1 MTKLLRSREIP
12 VILPWTRRAGCAIM
26 KTMLPKLRRTLPCL
40 LAAAAA
46 AAALSACGGGALT
59 IDQPPAAYAAAAP
72 APGSLA
78 LSTAT
83 PAQLPVDAQ
92 ITAGLVRLAED
103 RGSFKRDLSTAVAG
117 TPEGDI
123 LLVGSPI
130 GYELRNRFLDPGIPL
145 AEAFAANTDPVFR
158 RQLIEMARWDRDDES
173 RASALLAL
181 ARWHDIAHLQ
191 IFNEALIHLDPGVR
205 FAALQALIVWGH
217 PREAKVLLAAASEKD
232 SEPILR
238 VYAAYGLALLGDPSG
253 LARLRQFLESPSW
266 LVKAL
271 AAKSLGEVG
280 TAEDYDLLLNRLD
293 GEVGN
298 DFVVAEFCV
307 SALKLFPK
315 KIAANEKAA
324 ALAPRR
330 APSQPISGNL
340 VMDKEMA
347 YELEPLVVTAPRVQ
361 AQKEMIDPRIN
372 QQLLRLLDQ
381 RMDARPDSTAQLD
394 ASIGNLNKLTTMA
407 GYSLQTRYTELGF
420 LLTEGLAGTSDY
432 QLQAELEKVVRL
444 GTNVQTQAAAL
455 VALAYTK
462 DMRFLP
468 LIQSK
473 IADPNITLR
482 FAALESL
489 LVLGDPS
496 VEFQIGN
503 IARSDASMPIRL
515 YAAAAMWKMGDI
527 FGREILLRRYQDPDW
542 LTRAMCDH
550 YLGELG
556 GGDEYRRLQQ
566 ELDGESDF
574 QVKAEILDAL
584 VKLTPKKDGP

>member
-1 MTKLLRSREIP
+1 M
-12 VILPWTRRAGCAIM
+12 LPELRRA
-26 KTMLPKLRRTLPCL
+26 LPAA
-40 LAAAAA
+40 LAALA

-59 IDQPPAAYAAAAP
+59 VDQPPAAYQTAAP

-83 PAQLPVDAQ
+83 PEALPVDAQ
-92 ITAGLVRLAED
+92 VTAGLVRLAEE
-103 RGSFKRDLSTAVAG
+103 RSSFKRDLSTAVAG

-130 GYELRNRFLDPGIPL
+130 GWNLRNRFLDLGIPL
-145 AEAFAANTDPVFR
+145 SEAFSANTDPVFR
-158 RQLIEMARWDRDDES
+158 QHLIEMARWDRDDET

-181 ARWHDIAHLQ
+181 ARRHDIAHLQ

-205 FAALQALIVWGH
+205 FAALEALIVWGH
-217 PREAKVLLAAASEKD
+217 PREAKVLLAAAAEKD
-232 SEPILR
+232 SEPLLR
-238 VYAAYGLALLGDPSG
+238 VYASAGLARLGDPSG
-253 LARLRQFLESPSW
+253 LARLRQFLRDPSW

-271 AAKSLGEVG
+271 AAKSLGEEG
-280 TAEDYDLLLNRLD
+280 TAEDYDLLLDRLN
-293 GEVGN
+293 GEIGN

-315 KIAANEKAA
+315 KIEAEKKAE
-324 ALAPRR
+324 ALKPKRVGGT
-330 APSQPISGNL
+330 PVSGNL
-340 VMDKEMA
+340 VLDKEVA
-347 YELEPLVVTAPRVQ
+347 YELEPLVVTAPRVR
-361 AQKEMIDPRIN
+361 AQRDLIDPRIN

-381 RMDARPDSTAQLD
+381 RMDARPDSAAQLD
-394 ASIGNLNKLTTMA
+394 ASIGNLNKLTGLA

-420 LLTEGLAGTSDY
+420 LLTEGLAGTDDY

-444 GTNVQTQAAAL
+444 GTNVQTQAASL

-473 IADPNITLR
+473 IADSNITLR

-489 LVLGDPS
+489 LVLGDASAEFQVGNMARADPS
-496 VEFQIGN
+496 VPVQ
-503 IARSDASMPIRL
+503 M

-527 FGREILLRRYQDPDW
+527 FGREILLRHYQDRDW

-556 GGDEYRRLQQ
+556 GSDEYRRLQQ
-566 ELDGESDF
+566 ELDGESDPA
-574 QVKAEILDAL
+574 VKAEILDAL
-584 VKLTPKKDGP
+584 VKLNPKKDAQ